1 MSSEDKPVPRAPV
14 WPHGYAE
21 SFKRVDEWKQHRDG
35 PDYYTCAKIQ
45 PIDYIN
51 AWEMS
56 LAEGRAIQLITRA
69 PYTGNRLNDL
79 KKARWYLDELIKEA
93 QQ

>member
-35 PDYYTCAKIQ
+35 PDHYTCQ
-45 PIDYIN
+45 NP
-51 AWEMS
+51 
-56 LAEGRAIQLITRA
+56 T
-69 PYTGNRLNDL
+69 NRLHQRL
-79 KKARWYLDELIKEA
+79 GDEPCRGQGHPTHHPGALHREPS
-93 QQ
+93 